1 MNYLIYLLL
10 ISLLI
15 SSCSKDEEVSIP
27 GQVIITGQITNYSE
41 EGNRDFVEVVYFD
54 MVENINK
61 ITQIIDD
68 SCNFKIVIDN
78 LYRPKE
84 IWLRYDYFLSFY
96 VKPGD
101 SLHFEIDSKA
111 LGKSLSSAEGYSC
124 YKVTGSSVAIN
135 NDIAAYKSLLSE
147 SFGREFSRKHNEEI
161 KNLSPDEYK
170 EFTEIYLKEREL
182 IAKNFISNHDP
193 SKEFLEWV
201 DYDLKFEQWED
212 LMRYWWFHSLENQ
225 QDVLEFLVNM
235 PESYFDFLLTWDKE
249 NKNFLKSITYQNFL
263 KEFYMYKNYVFYSEA
278 NNKEALDKAFLNY
291 EKDVDAISFIS
302 GSGETGLMLD
312 FLIARKLSRLL
323 DGDFEEVKDHILFDK
338 INDTEIKEVLTRK
351 YEYAEQLSRTK
362 PSNQINEEVTED
374 FINELIKK
382 HPNKVLYID
391 FWGTWCAPCM
401 QELPHVE
408 QIKTMFDKNDV
419 VFVYLANRSGAIAWE
434 KTIEER
440 DIQGDH
446 YLLTET
452 QYSNMSKTFEINGIP
467 HYVLIDKKGNI
478 ISKDAPRPSS
488 GDVIINSIKE
498 LLDHY

>member
-1 MNYLIYLLL
+1 MKYLKYLFL

-15 SSCSKDEEVSIP
+15 SSCSKEEKISIP
-27 GQVIITGQITNYSE
+27 GQVIITGHITNYNE
-41 EGNRDFVEVVYFD
+41 EANRDYVDVIYFD
-54 MVENINK
+54 IVENRNT
-61 ITQIIDD
+61 ITQSIDD

-84 IWLRYDYFLSFY
+84 IWLGYGYFLRFY

-111 LGKSLSSAEGYSC
+111 LGKNYSTSELYSF
-124 YKVTGSSVAIN
+124 YKVTGSSVTIN
-135 NDIAAYKSLLSE
+135 SDIAAYRSLITE

-170 EFTEIYLKEREL
+170 DSTEIYLKKREL
-182 IAKNFISNHDP
+182 IARNFISNHNP

-201 DYDLKFEQWED
+201 EYDLKFKQWDD
-212 LMRYWWFHSLENQ
+212 LMRYWWIHPLDNQ
-225 QDVLEFLVNM
+225 EKPLEFLENM
-235 PESYFDFLLTWDKE
+235 PESYFDFLDSWDME
-249 NKNFLKSITYQNFL
+249 NKDYLKSIAYQNFL
-263 KEFYMYKNYVFYSEA
+263 NEFFIYKSNVFYLE
-278 NNKEALDKAFLNY
+278 NNDKAASEKGLISY
-291 EKDVDAISFIS
+291 QKDVDAISFIS
-302 GSGETGLMLD
+302 NSGETGLMLD
-312 FLIARKLSRLL
+312 FLIAKKLTYLIDRKL
-323 DGDFEEVKDHILFDK
+323 EEVKDLGLLDK

-401 QELPHVE
+401 QELPHAE

-419 VFVYLANRSGAIAWE
+419 VFVYLANRSGEIVWK

-498 LLDHY
+498 LL